1 MDASEVYTL
10 ILNLGWG
17 LGEEL
22 LSKNK
27 EVVLI
32 EYKISCYIKKIPQY
46 SSSKKIQVYLSL
58 V

>member
-1 MDASEVYTL
+1 MDASKMYIL

-22 LSKNK
+22 LSKSKDARSK

-32 EYKISCYIKKIPQY
+32 EHKISCYIKKIP
-46 SSSKKIQVYLSL
+46 
-58 V
+58 